1 MKTNAYR
8 NNHSSLNLQTQHTWG
23 YFLAVKTNCF
33 VNYNIVK
40 NLSIW
45 RGRDIIIIEALQSHQ
60 DIFLRTHLIIYL
72 VVERKP

>member
-8 NNHSSLNLQTQHTWG
+8 NNHSSLNLQTEHTWG

-45 RGRDIIIIEALQSHQ
+45 RGRDIIIIEAFTKPARHFSK
-60 DIFLRTHLIIYL
+60 THLIIYL
-72 VVERKP
+72 VAERKP